1 MKTMRFGLSVPFK
14 EAFETFMSA
23 GITPTLIAPSLCL
36 FLVGWLVAWRLAHW
50 GDRIGAG
57 LGVIDRPGSASGHKR
72 HKKPTPA
79 VGGAIAFA
87 AGLTV
92 CLASTLL
99 GTQNMYVSDRHEQI
113 LWIAGIFA
121 LMAIGLIDD
130 RRHLSASFRLAATT
144 SIFALVVT
152 FIPSLRIETLAFK
165 SLDLHLD
172 MGMASIPLTVLSL
185 LVLKNAVNLADGRNG
200 LVLGLSLIWTFF
212 FLFHASPALVPVIC
226 GMAGVLLAVFH
237 ANIRGM
243 LFLGDCGA
251 YGIAAYF
258 GMLALELHYQGTPP
272 VRSAECVLLFL
283 IPVADMIR
291 LFFVR
296 LASRRS
302 PLKGDLN
309 HLHHLLERRLGWKTG
324 WWIYMLIVA
333 APLALYQLLPSRGIQ
348 LILIASV
355 AYTGLIAWLK
365 MAEDGTETQ
374 PLVPAAAALD
384 LEGRSCFKPAPKI
397 FRDN

>member
-1 MKTMRFGLSVPFK
+1 MF
-14 EAFETFMSA
+14 A
-23 GITPTLIAPSLCL
+23 GFTPTLIAPSLCL
-36 FLVGWLVAWRLAHW
+36 FVVGWLVAWGLAHW

-57 LGVIDRPGSASGHKR
+57 LGVIDRPDSALGHKR

-79 VGGAIAFA
+79 VGGVIAFA

-113 LWIAGIFA
+113 LWIAGICS

-130 RRHLSASFRLAATT
+130 RRHLSAGFRLAATT

-152 FIPSLRIETLAFK
+152 FIPSLRIQALAFR
-165 SLDLHLD
+165 SLDLHVD
-172 MGMASIPLTVLSL
+172 MGIASIPFTVLSL
-185 LVLKNAVNLADGRNG
+185 LTLKNAVNLADGRNG
-200 LVLGLSLIWTFF
+200 LILGLSLIWTVF
-212 FLFHASPALVPVIC
+212 FLFHAPPALVPVIC
-226 GMAGVLLAVFH
+226 GMSGVLLAVFH
-237 ANIRGM
+237 ANIGGR

-258 GMLALELHYQGTPP
+258 GMLSIELHYQGTPP

-283 IPVADMIR
+283 IPIADMIR
-291 LFFVR
+291 LFFLR

-333 APLALYQLLPSRGIQ
+333 APLALYQLLPNRGIQ
-348 LILIASV
+348 LILIASIV
-355 AYTGLIAWLK
+355 YAGLIAWLK
-365 MAEDGTETQ
+365 MAEYGTETQ
-374 PLVPAAAALD
+374 PSIPAAAALD
-384 LEGRSCFKPAPKI
+384 REGKVMLQAAPRASAI
-397 FRDN
+397 NDVI